1 VTRLH
6 PLVLRIA
13 FALGACAP
21 LAAQWSD
28 DPAANLALADRP
40 GAQVLPKIAARSAG
54 GSYAGWLDH
63 ASGNYDVYLQRL
75 DSIGVELWRHDGRLI
90 SAHPS
95 AATPVDWDLL
105 ADSSGRCVLVVADAR
120 AGGDLDVYAYRVG
133 DSGEFVWGADGVR
146 LSVNDDAETDPKA
159 LETSDAHFVFAW
171 TRTPSAGAGSV
182 RIQKL
187 DAAGTPEFQSDGLA
201 IDGAAGEHPMLGGV
215 VAAENGGFIVAWV
228 SDAASA
234 ATARHV
240 RAQKFDAAGH
250 ALWNGGAPLEIYD
263 ASSLPPG
270 YAPVIRSDDAGG
282 ALIAWHADAAG
293 LLASFVQHVD
303 ASGVELFAHEGAH
316 VATTPNVET
325 RDPSLS
331 YLAAAQETIVFF
343 REHDATRT
351 LTGISAQKLSSVGAR
366 EWSDDGVAIVPLS
379 AQFESEPMSLLMAG
393 GTSGGA
399 GAEVF
404 FFERAS
410 RSSSIA
416 LVAAQRVDARGAPQF
431 GTSPVIVSSA
441 QSDKSSLAVARGSDG
456 VAALVWQDAR
466 NDASDIYGENLNPD
480 GTIGITCYTEEI
492 CTSAPNS
499 VGPGSIIGWTGSL
512 SIATNTFT
520 LTANGCPPRVAG
532 FFYYGTDTVPVP
544 FGDGFQCVGGSVF
557 RLGPT
562 ERTDANGN
570 ARRLVDF
577 TRPPAS
583 SGPGMLGPVVTWFF
597 QWYYRDENGPGGTG
611 FNLSNAL
618 EIQFCR

>member
-1 VTRLH
+1 MF
-6 PLVLRIA
+6 RITL
-13 FALGACAP
+13 ALAGCAP

-40 GAQVLPKIAARSAG
+40 DAQVLPKIAARSAG

-90 SAHPS
+90 SAHAA

-133 DSGEFVWGADGVR
+133 ESGELVWGADGVR
-146 LSVNDDAETDPKA
+146 LSANDDAETDPKA
-159 LETSDAHFVFAW
+159 AETSDAQFAFAW

-201 IDGAAGEHPMLGGV
+201 IDGTAGEQPKLGGI

-228 SDAASA
+228 SDAANA
-234 ATARHV
+234 ATMRHV
-240 RAQKFDAAGH
+240 RVQKFDAAGH
-250 ALWNGGAPLEIYD
+250 AHWNGGAPLEIYD
-263 ASSLPPG
+263 ASSLPAQ
-270 YAPVIRSDDAGG
+270 YAPVIRTDGAGG

-303 ASGVELFAHEGAH
+303 ASGVELFAHEGVRVSTA
-316 VATTPNVET
+316 PNVET
-325 RDPSLS
+325 RDPSVS
-331 YLAAAQETIVFF
+331 YLDAAEETIVFF
-343 REHDATRT
+343 REHDATGT
-351 LTGISAQKLSSVGAR
+351 LTGIGAQKLSPVGAR
-366 EWSDDGVAIVPLS
+366 AWSDDGVAIVPLS
-379 AQFESEPMSLLMAG
+379 AQFESEPTSFPIPSG
-393 GTSGGA
+393 PSGGP

-404 FFERAS
+404 FLDRAS
-410 RSSSIA
+410 ASSSVA
-416 LVAAQRVDARGAPQF
+416 LVAAQRVDARGVPQF
-431 GTSPVIVSSA
+431 GTTPVVVSSA
-441 QSDKSSLAVARGSDG
+441 QSDKTALAVARGNDG

-466 NDASDIYGENLNPD
+466 NDASDVYGENLNPD
-480 GTIGITCYTEEI
+480 GSIGITCYTEEI

-562 ERTDANGN
+562 QRTDANGD
-570 ARRLVDF
+570 ASRLVDF

-583 SGPGMLGPVVTWFF
+583 SGPGMIGPVVTWFF
-597 QWYYRDENGPGGTG
+597 QWYYRDEHGPGGTG